1 MELSKLTGDFMASI
15 DFSLKSKIALFS
27 INKRRDTVYNHIKP
41 KQLDCVKYALNFDT
55 LVILTTGYGKS
66 LIYELVQEISQEKVI
81 IISPINAIIDEQ
93 VNRLGS
99 SALKLDDGLVAKL
112 EQKNTGKCINH

>member
-1 MELSKLTGDFMASI
+1 MS
-15 DFSLKSKIALFS
+15 
-27 INKRRDTVYNHIKP
+27 
-41 KQLDCVKYALNFDT
+41 LNFDT
-55 LVILTTGYGKS
+55 LVILTTGNGES

-99 SALKLDDGLVAKL
+99 SALKLDDGLIAKL

>member
-1 MELSKLTGDFMASI
+1 MS
-15 DFSLKSKIALFS
+15 
-27 INKRRDTVYNHIKP
+27 
-41 KQLDCVKYALNFDT
+41 LNFDT
-55 LVILTTGYGKS
+55 LVILTTGNGES